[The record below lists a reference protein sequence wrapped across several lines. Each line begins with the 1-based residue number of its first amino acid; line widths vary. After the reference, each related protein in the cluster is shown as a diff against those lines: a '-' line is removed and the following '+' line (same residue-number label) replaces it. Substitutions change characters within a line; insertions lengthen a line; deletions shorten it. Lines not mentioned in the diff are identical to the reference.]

1 MPDKL
6 QVKIKKL
13 SLNKSGICIISN
25 IDSLICWDFDNE
37 LLIDDRYKNN
47 TLDVSLGVFY
57 DCIITMDNKMQC
69 FPDIFSHKYIVI
81 NDVD

>member
-37 LLIDDRYKNN
+37 LLLDDRYKNN

-57 DCIITMDNKMQC
+57 DCIITMNNAMQC
-69 FPDIFSHKYIVI
+69 S
-81 NDVD
+81 